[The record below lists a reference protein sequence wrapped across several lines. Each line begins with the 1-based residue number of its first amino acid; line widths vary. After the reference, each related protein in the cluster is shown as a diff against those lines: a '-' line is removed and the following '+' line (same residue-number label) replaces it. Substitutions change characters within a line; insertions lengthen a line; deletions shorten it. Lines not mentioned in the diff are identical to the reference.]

1 MDKTGPKKT
10 GPSNFRARSIV
21 FHVFKGLMAAA
32 REKICI
38 ERRLRK
44 MCEANAYLIMI
55 IDGKDQLLME
65 SVDILRPEEG
75 SIYL

>member
-1 MDKTGPKKT
+1 
-10 GPSNFRARSIV
+10 
-21 FHVFKGLMAAA
+21 
-32 REKICI
+32 
-38 ERRLRK
+38 
-44 MCEANAYLIMI
+44 MCEANAYLI